1 MSASHAAPI
10 TTITH
15 DDALSES
22 HGFMLGHREKAQR
35 TLDRELKAGLPPL
48 VALAKAGRAI
58 RAARR
63 AQIMHLAEMPYR
75 TA

>member
-1 MSASHAAPI
+1 MSTTHAAPI

-22 HGFMLGHREKAQR
+22 HGFMLGHREEAQR
-35 TLDRELKAGLPPL
+35 ILRKELHAGLPPL

-63 AQIMHLAEMPYR
+63 AQIMHLAELPYR